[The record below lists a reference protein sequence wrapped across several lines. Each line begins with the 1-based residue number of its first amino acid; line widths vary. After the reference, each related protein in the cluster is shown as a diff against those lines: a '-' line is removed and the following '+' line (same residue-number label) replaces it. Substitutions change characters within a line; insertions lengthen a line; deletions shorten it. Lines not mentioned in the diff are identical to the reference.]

1 MLRVFL
7 WGMLVMSAVLQVLI
21 SHQHRDLMQQWQK
34 QDAVRVQLQHEY
46 SRLVLERST
55 LSAHNRLDQQARK
68 RLQMTEPKQIQVL
81 RK

>member
-55 LSAHNRLDQQARK
+55 LSAHNRLDQQARQ
-68 RLQMTEPKQIQVL
+68 RLQMTEPTEIQVL